1 MAESKVAALEGNDL
15 ADDYVR
21 THIPQGRWSDTWNLF
36 KNNFLKFVII
46 NVLTLVFFLPV
57 IALVVFSNYSI
68 ELLGAYSP
76 ISANAGGIY
85 PFAPSTVGLPQS
97 ITLFVDMYFYAAV
110 IVAGLIAAI
119 GISGACYSVKKM
131 INTNG
136 MFTVRGYFHGVK
148 VCYLQTVLPVV
159 VFSIFY
165 FGCVVVNDWAN
176 LQIALGYNAGGPIT
190 AKVFIIIAT
199 VIIGIICAWVLAVGV
214 SYKVGFK
221 HWIKNSLVLMLGT
234 VVQTIFMAAIAL
246 IPVWILMLGSL
257 NTIVLYIAFA
267 LFIIMGFSFIILV
280 WMAFAQWVFDMFI
293 TPAIEDEK
301 KAAKAKMT
309 PQELAAA
316 KEQEEKAVAME
327 LLAAGK
333 SELIGKP
340 IKPINDDISIAEVGL
355 TFTRADLKRVEGDRK
370 TMNDGVKKYYDD
382 HINDTRYVEY
392 NKLFAEREKALKVTD
407 KKGKKAKISSDNLL
421 K

>member
-1 MAESKVAALEGNDL
+1 
-15 ADDYVR
+15 
-21 THIPQGRWSDTWNLF
+21 
-36 KNNFLKFVII
+36 
-46 NVLTLVFFLPV
+46 
-57 IALVVFSNYSI
+57 
-68 ELLGAYSP
+68 
-76 ISANAGGIY
+76 
-85 PFAPSTVGLPQS
+85 
-97 ITLFVDMYFYAAV
+97 
-110 IVAGLIAAI
+110 
-119 GISGACYSVKKM
+119 
-131 INTNG
+131 
-136 MFTVRGYFHGVK
+136 
-148 VCYLQTVLPVV
+148 
-159 VFSIFY
+159 
-165 FGCVVVNDWAN
+165 